1 MALEASTTISG
12 LVSTNPPLGD
22 PLSQADDHLRLI
34 KSVLKTQFP
43 GVAGQGFAIPIT
55 AKETELNFLSGV
67 TAAIQTQLNNCKAI
81 IPTGTVMAFFQAAAP
96 AGWTKVTTH
105 NNKMLRVV
113 SGTGGGS
120 GGVDS
125 PILNDKVVS
134 HTHVVTV
141 SSDAHTHTFSDT
153 SSTESVSHT
162 HIDSGHTHP
171 GAPASV
177 YGFQAGGT
185 AGFGGGIY
193 VNGTGTANLGN
204 ATATHTHNVSGT
216 TSSDSH
222 THTATA
228 AVPVTTGTWQP
239 LYLDMILCSKNA
251 VA

>member
-12 LVSTNPPLGD
+12 LVGTNPPLND

-34 KSVLKTQFP
+34 KNVLKTQFP

-67 TAAIQTQLNNCKAI
+67 TDNIQTQLNNCKAI
-81 IPTGTVMAFFQAAAP
+81 VPTGTVMAFFQAAAP
-96 AGWTKVTTH
+96 TGWTKVTTH

-120 GGVDS
+120 GGTDS
-125 PILNDKVVS
+125 PILNDKIVS
-134 HTHVVTV
+134 HTHTLTV
-141 SSDAHTHTFSDT
+141 AADAHTHTFSAT
-153 SSTESVSHT
+153 SGTES
-162 HIDSGHTHP
+162 
-171 GAPASV
+171 
-177 YGFQAGGT
+177 
-185 AGFGGGIY
+185 
-193 VNGTGTANLGN
+193 
-204 ATATHTHNVSGT
+204 ATHTHTYDKATNTSYGLGGGGFPAWGGGVTSTTSSVDAGSHTHSVSGT
-216 TSSDSH
+216 TGSDSH

-228 AVPVTTGTWQP
+228 AEPAGADTWQP